1 MEDFIDYRKGRDDPY
16 VCPVCGYASVIAEYQ
31 REHLQNVCWKHVRAE
46 DLEYELVRQRYP
58 GMDIDD
64 LILRYLEK
72 EETMITLLKKKILT
86 KKFFE
91 TIGILRTSQVDK
103 GIMSVISRR
112 KNFFK
117 TSPEHRF
124 EVQYLPREINK
135 VIKLGL
141 PELIPAVTALKT
153 VKFKLR
159 QAKKAKEKTENT

>member
-16 VCPVCGYASVIAEYQ
+16 VCPVCGYASVKAVYQ
-31 REHLQNVCWKHVRAE
+31 REHLQRNCWKHIRQE

-58 GMDIDD
+58 DMDIDD

-72 EETMITLLKKKILT
+72 EETMISLSKKKILP

-103 GIMSVISRR
+103 AIMSVISR
-112 KNFFK
+112 KNKYYK
-117 TSPEHRF
+117 TSPEYRF

-141 PELIPAVTALKT
+141 PELVPAVTALKT
-153 VKFKLR
+153 IKFIQR
-159 QAKKAKEKTENT
+159 QTKKTKEQAENT